1 MNQNRIG
8 FDQRSPRVGQ
18 GFLARIGGA
27 VGAVVGLVVLISVV
41 IVGLMVSVV
50 IIPIALVVAACIAG
64 YLWYKTRD
72 IRRELRNQMQTFRES
87 DPAARVDGFGQPSRS
102 PRGPIEQGKVI
113 DGDDYIHE
121 SQPKDR

>member
-8 FDQRSPRVGQ
+8 FDQRSPQAGQ

-27 VGAVVGLVVLISVV
+27 VGAVIGLVVLVAVV

-50 IIPIALVVAACIAG
+50 IIPVALLVAACIAG

-72 IRRELRNQMQTFRES
+72 IRRELRNQMQAFRES
-87 DPAARVDGFGQPSRS
+87 DPASRVDGFGQRTRS
-102 PRGPIEQGKVI
+102 ARGPIEQGKVI

-121 SQPKDR
+121 SHTKDQ